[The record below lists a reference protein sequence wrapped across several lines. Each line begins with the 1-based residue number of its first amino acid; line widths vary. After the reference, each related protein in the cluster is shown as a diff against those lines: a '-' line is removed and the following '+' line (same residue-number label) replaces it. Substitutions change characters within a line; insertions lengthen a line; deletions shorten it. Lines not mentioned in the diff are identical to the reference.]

1 MSQAA
6 LKRCRQ
12 CKLNSSSDSSPVV
25 RFLEFPCHFFG
36 SCLCKF
42 ICPCVRWLLQPN
54 QTENT
59 RARKKRVTGVFCAN
73 LCCSE
78 GEGCLCRA
86 KGKYV
91 ECAHTRNA
99 ITMPQTA
106 CHIAHAACR
115 TWRIQFK
122 RHRVALRFNEYSK
135 GGYKLRLVRWGESI
149 QIAFEWPRELLANLI
164 YEH

>member
-1 MSQAA
+1 M
-6 LKRCRQ
+6 
-12 CKLNSSSDSSPVV
+12 P
-25 RFLEFPCHFFG
+25 
-36 SCLCKF
+36 
-42 ICPCVRWLLQPN
+42 ICVAPR
-54 QTENT
+54 
-59 RARKKRVTGVFCAN
+59 RG
-73 LCCSE
+73 
-78 GEGCLCRA
+78 LCRA